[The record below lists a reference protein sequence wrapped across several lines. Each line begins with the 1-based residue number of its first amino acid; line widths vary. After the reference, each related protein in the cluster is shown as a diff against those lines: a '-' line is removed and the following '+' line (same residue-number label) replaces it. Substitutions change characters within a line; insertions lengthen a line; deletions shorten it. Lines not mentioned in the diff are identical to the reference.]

1 MSQLTMEKAK
11 ELLQTTTKQ
20 AHMFEHAL
28 AVSAAMGAMARHFGA
43 DEEHWRA
50 VGFLHDYDFEMYPD
64 EHLNRTAEPLREAGV
79 DEVSIRA
86 ILTHGW
92 GICSDIEPLTPM
104 EQALFT
110 VDAASALVGAAAK
123 VRPTGIA
130 DMAASSVTKKFKDK
144 SFAATVSRESIRKGA
159 EMLGIER
166 AEVFALCIEGMKPYA
181 RELGLLG
188 RSLA

>member
-79 DEVSIRA
+79 DE
-86 ILTHGW
+86 